1 MENIKDSLLKM
12 ILESEDVDY
21 SHLDD
26 LAQALYQ
33 EENYIVMLTKFY
45 LSFFVTTH
53 QIPIEDLITNVGR
66 LNLFQVKTLI
76 EDVAKEV
83 GAIDALHFY
92 DDLLKEMN
100 KNYQNNAIQVVKGV
114 MDNSE
119 ELLEEVA
126 MQIKELSSFKIVE

>member
-1 MENIKDSLLKM
+1 MENIKNNLLKM

-26 LAQALYQ
+26 LVQALY
-33 EENYIVMLTKFY
+33 EDENYIAMLTKFY

-66 LNLFQVKTLI
+66 LNLFQIKTLI
-76 EDVAKEV
+76 EDAAKEV
-83 GAIDALHFY
+83 GAVDALYFY
-92 DDLLKEMN
+92 VDLLKEMN
-100 KNYQNNAIQVVKGV
+100 KNYQSNAIQVIKGI

-126 MQIKELSSFKIVE
+126 MQIKELSSLKIVE

>member
-1 MENIKDSLLKM
+1 MNEIKDSLLKM

-92 DDLLKEMN
+92 DGLLKEMN